1 MTIRTLEAA
10 QPPIGCT
17 AAIAGRPH
25 RQVLGR
31 LGVALAVHSAGL
43 GARRI
48 LVESCAQDAQDL
60 AALTGALPHIGA
72 PTTVRARVDRPHT
85 RELRW
90 AADLIAYADT
100 AGGQRRRERL
110 AGHRGAGAVDKRT
123 GRASTHTVRAP
134 GPTFLWLF
142 ARTPSTRAGHSPRR
156 PAPHLRH
163 EPQKP
168 DRTGPSP

>member
-31 LGVALAVHSAGL
+31 LLVALAVHSPGL

-60 AALTGALPHIGA
+60 AALTGALARIGA
-72 PTTVRARVDRPHT
+72 PTTVRERADPRHAH
-85 RELRW
+85 ELRW
-90 AADLIAYADT
+90 GSDLIAYADT
-100 AGGQRRRERL
+100 AGGQLRRERL

-142 ARTPSTRAGHSPRR
+142 ARTPSTRAGYSPRG
-156 PAPHLRH
+156 PAPCLRY
-163 EPQKP
+163 EPQEP
-168 DRTGPSP
+168 DRTGPSL